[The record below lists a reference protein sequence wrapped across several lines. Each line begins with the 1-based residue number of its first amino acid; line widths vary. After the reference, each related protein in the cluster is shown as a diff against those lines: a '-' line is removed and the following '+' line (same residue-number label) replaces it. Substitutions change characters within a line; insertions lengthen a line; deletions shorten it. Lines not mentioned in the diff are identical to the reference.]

1 MLSSHPPP
9 ESAINTAACECVTPR
24 RELWECVCRV
34 WSRSENQAPPLY
46 CDCVL
51 LQVAAFTLAAVLI
64 VLLPG
69 PDTLVVVRNL
79 VRGGRR
85 LAFCTVLGVLSGL
98 MVWVVTAALGL
109 SAVLR
114 ASHDGYL
121 GLRIAGACYLMFL
134 GARSL
139 RSSGAQSLEPA
150 AGPRKL
156 RTGYPAG
163 LLTDLLNPKVG
174 VFFVTFLPGFIP
186 HGEPVGYVSLLL
198 GAIFIVLTGVYFV
211 LLLAASKPVRRWLA
225 TTHIRRR
232 LDRCTGLVLI
242 GFGLR
247 LALEP

>member
-1 MLSSHPPP
+1 
-9 ESAINTAACECVTPR
+9 
-24 RELWECVCRV
+24 
-34 WSRSENQAPPLY
+34 LY

-69 PDTLVVVRNL
+69 PDTLVVVRSL

-85 LAFCTVLGVLSGL
+85 LAYRTVLGVLSGL

-114 ASHDGYL
+114 ASHDGYF
-121 GLRIAGACYLMFL
+121 GLRIAGACYLVFL

-139 RSSGAQSLEPA
+139 RSSAAQSPEPA

-156 RTGYPAG
+156 RTGYAAG

-186 HGEPVGYVSLLL
+186 HGEPVGYLSLLL
-198 GAIFIVLTGVYFV
+198 GAIFIVLTGAYFV
-211 LLLAASKPVRRWLA
+211 LLLAASKPVLRWLA